1 MRFVRSSFYLFM
13 GLMILSGACAPKAT
27 PAPTD
32 TPTLAPAPAA
42 SDTPTLETVPTEAPA
57 TQTLAPAT
65 LEGPPMEIGSKWT
78 HIDLS
83 TLVAVPDKGPY
94 LMGHGGS
101 DNPEHEVSVADFWI
115 YQSKVTNRQYALC
128 EAAGQCLP
136 PDPCKDKACLDGNRA
151 YTDPKR
157 ANDPVVAVDWARASA
172 YCTWV
177 HGRLPTEAEWE
188 KAAAWDEAAKV
199 HRIFPWGV
207 AAPNCDLENF
217 GQCVGTTTGV
227 TTHPAGQSF
236 YEGLDFSGNA
246 YEWVADWYLATYYG
260 QSPAVDPQ
268 GPENGT
274 KRSIR
279 SSAFNANGFST
290 EAARRYRDDPKA
302 HRNDLGFRCV
312 VEDPT
317 FFAPLCQ
324 QNSLLGSGPG
334 GGPGSVPPP
343 DCPVVSVSQNQL
355 ECNNGASTTNVIF
368 DSDDAGVVVVP
379 ASCTQFSLP
388 PHYDAYNCTA
398 DGAHVT
404 ITAQCTVSEGPA
416 SCAPHYVLN
425 EATGVCEWDGTGAI
439 NPECPEG
446 FEFDEANQCCTA
458 TPGSGA
464 DYPLCPPG
472 YTPSGPVGGPYK
484 CTPGDAPAFAFAELY
499 VHIKACEGPGYGAL
513 APSPLYTALV
523 KEQAAPSL
531 PVGPLSGILA
541 LVSVVMVGWGA
552 WPSILKRRMAP
563 TWSVSSA

>member
-1 MRFVRSSFYLFM
+1 MRSVRSSFYLAM
-13 GLMILSGACAPKAT
+13 GLLIIFAACAPKAT

-32 TPTLAPAPAA
+32 TPTLAPAPVA
-42 SDTPTLETVPTEAPA
+42 SDTPTLVVATEPGETP
-57 TQTLAPAT
+57 TLAPVT
-65 LEGPPMEIGSKWT
+65 LEGPPMEVGSKWT

-83 TLVAVPDKGPY
+83 TLIAIPNKGPY
-94 LMGHGGS
+94 LMGHGLP
-101 DNPEHEVSVADFWI
+101 DNPEHEVTVADFWI

-157 ANDPVVAVDWARASA
+157 ANDPVVAVDWARAQA

-177 HGRLPTEAEWE
+177 NGHLPTEAQWE

-199 HRIFPWGV
+199 HRIYPWGV
-207 AAPNCDLENF
+207 AAPNCELENF

-227 TTHPAGQSF
+227 TNHPLGQSY

-246 YEWVADWYLATYYG
+246 YEWNADWYLANYFS

-279 SSAFNANGFST
+279 STAFNANGFST

-324 QNSLLGSGPG
+324 QNALFGSGPG

-343 DCPVVSVSQNQL
+343 DCPNVSVSQNQL
-355 ECNNGASTTNVIF
+355 CVNKVPSNNVF
-368 DSDDAGVVVVP
+368 FESDDAGMIVVD
-379 ASCTQFSLP
+379 ASCSSFALP
-388 PHYDAYNCTA
+388 PHYAAFNCNA
-398 DGAHVT
+398 EGAHVS
-404 ITAQCTVSEGPA
+404 ITAMCTLPAPGPA
-416 SCAPHYVLN
+416 SCALHYDLN
-425 EATGVCEWDGTGAI
+425 EATGICEWDGTGAI

-446 FEFDEANQCCTA
+446 YEFDEANQCCTVA
-458 TPGSGA
+458 PGSGA

-472 YTPSGPVGGPYK
+472 YTPSGPVDGPYT
-484 CTPGDAPAFAFAELY
+484 CTPGDAPAFVIAELD
-499 VHIKACEGPGYGAL
+499 VHLKACEGPGGYGAL

-531 PVGPLSGILA
+531 PLGPLSGILT
-541 LVSVVMVGWGA
+541 LVSVVMVGLIAYRGRR
-552 WPSILKRRMAP
+552 PS
-563 TWSVSSA
+563 